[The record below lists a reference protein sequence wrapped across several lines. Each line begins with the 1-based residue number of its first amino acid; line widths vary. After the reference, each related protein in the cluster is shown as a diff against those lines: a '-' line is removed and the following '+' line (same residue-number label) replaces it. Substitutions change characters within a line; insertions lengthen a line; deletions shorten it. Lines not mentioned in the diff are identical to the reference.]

1 MAGHSK
7 WANIQHR
14 KKRQDAKRGKLF
26 TKLIKEIT
34 VAAREGGGDADSN
47 PRLRLA
53 LDKAFSGNMNKDTV
67 EKAINRGTGNLEG
80 ASYEEI
86 RYEGYSSSGIA
97 VIVDCVT
104 DNKNRTVADV
114 RHAFSKY
121 SGNMGSSG
129 SVSYLFKNIGIITY
143 DETNQ
148 AEEIIDLA
156 IENNAIDIIQEDK
169 YLEIHTDTKDYLS
182 VIKVLKDNNFIFD
195 SAELEMY
202 AETKIQ
208 LDSELAEI
216 FLKFIDAIEEL
227 DDVQNVYTN
236 AEYPDNIN

>member
-34 VAAREGGGDADSN
+34 VAAREGGGDADAN